1 MHNAHCYKY
10 TCVYLYKKKTHTG
23 VHLNVKICVNTYA
36 CICKTTCNQTH
47 LHWFINTYAY
57 NHIYIMCVYICILC
71 IYIYV
76 YVAMLMYR
84 HVNIAVHIYMYG
96 HVWLCF
102 LFMLSHVYIFECVSI
117 DTHSHKDHHRSICIW
132 LHLHTVYIIHI
143 LHIQN
148 TIHDRERGS
157 LPLRL
162 PRWCLPAANMSQ
174 WKKKTHVQGEKTQID
189 TLLVNI
195 HIAIEHGHRNSW
207 FSD

>member
-57 NHIYIMCVYICILC
+57 KHIYIYYVCIYVYYVY

-84 HVNIAVHIYMYG
+84 HVNIVVHIYMYD
-96 HVWLCF
+96 HVCVCF
-102 LFMLSHVYIFECVSI
+102 LFMLSRVYIFECISI
-117 DTHSHKDHHRSICIW
+117 DTHSHKDHLRSICIW

-148 TIHDRERGS
+148 TIHHRERGS

-174 WKKKTHVQGEKTQID
+174 WKKKHMFKGKKIR
-189 TLLVNI
+189 LI
-195 HIAIEHGHRNSW
+195 PSW
-207 FSD
+207 